1 MKRFLVSILAVLYMV
16 TASGATVH
24 LHYCMGKFV
33 DASFVGD
40 NDEEHECSSCGMTKK
55 QKKGCCKDE
64 HKVIKTD
71 PSQQTVKASFHVTD
85 LLYIPQDQCFYSPY
99 QATHD
104 IRNNETL
111 VACHAPPSH
120 WRSCPIY
127 IQVRNFRI

>member
-1 MKRFLVSILAVLYMV
+1 MKRFLVSILAVLYLA

-33 DASFVGD
+33 NASFVGEHGED
-40 NDEEHECSSCGMTKK
+40 HECSKCGMTTK

-71 PSQQTVKASFHVTD
+71 PSQQTVKVSFHLSD
-85 LLYIPQDQCFYSPY
+85 GFYFIPASCFHSCN
-99 QATHD
+99 QAVSDT
-104 IRNNETL
+104 RNNETL
-111 VACHAPPSH
+111 IACHAPPSQ